1 MDDKM
6 NMLKETLGED
16 GLDRLAGLSDKCF
29 FIKKEDFEKTFG
41 QNLIDDGNILMANN
55 SHFIPVDLTSDTT
68 TLAEEPRRS
77 FRCSCTIV
85 DKQEERYN
93 AQMLVVCVLPVFG
106 KSLFPVTPPHLPFRL
121 ADGYTT
127 LYRNRHNFFYAAM
140 RNLFSHSFSEKSEEE
155 QLFERLEIAQEFG
168 NYEYN
173 PLLTS
178 DSIAGQQGENKK
190 KRI

>member
-29 FIKKEDFEKTFG
+29 FIKKEDIEKTFG
-41 QNLIDDGNILMANN
+41 QNLINDGSILVGDK

-68 TLAEEPRRS
+68 TQAEEPRRS

-93 AQMLVVCVLPVFG
+93 AQILVVCVLPVFS
-106 KSLFPVTPPHLPFRL
+106 KSLLPVTLPHMPYQLRE
-121 ADGYTT
+121 DYTT
-127 LYRNRHNFFYAAM
+127 KYRNRHNFFYAAM
-140 RNLFSHSFSEKSEEE
+140 RNLFSHSFSKKSEEE
-155 QLFERLEIAQEFG
+155 QLLERLGIAYGSWVFTK
-168 NYEYN
+168 YESLF
-173 PLLTS
+173 PAIPSLGLKS
-178 DSIAGQQGENKK
+178 K
-190 KRI
+190 

>member
-1 MDDKM
+1 MDDKI
-6 NMLKETLGED
+6 NILKEKLGED

-29 FIKKEDFEKTFG
+29 FIKKEDIKEYSHQRPLVEKS
-41 QNLIDDGNILMANN
+41 ILVADK

-68 TLAEEPRRS
+68 IQAEESRRS
-77 FRCSCTIV
+77 FRCSFTIV

-127 LYRNRHNFFYAAM
+127 LYRNRHNFFYAEM
-140 RNLFSHSFSEKSEEE
+140 RNLFSDSFSKKSEAE
-155 QLFERLEIAQEFG
+155 QLFERLETAQKFG
-168 NYEYN
+168 NYEV
-173 PLLTS
+173 
-178 DSIAGQQGENKK
+178 
-190 KRI
+190 

>member
-1 MDDKM
+1 MDDKTR
-6 NMLKETLGED
+6 MLEETLGEEKP
-16 GLDRLAGLSDKCF
+16 RVPAGLGAKCF
-29 FIKKEDFEKTFG
+29 IIKKEDFEKLT
-41 QNLIDDGNILMANN
+41 NEDGTLVADK

-68 TLAEEPRRS
+68 IQAEEPRRS
-77 FRCSCTIV
+77 FRCSFTIV

-155 QLFERLEIAQEFG
+155 QLFERLETAQEFG
-168 NYEYN
+168 NYEV
-173 PLLTS
+173 
-178 DSIAGQQGENKK
+178 
-190 KRI
+190 

>member
-1 MDDKM
+1 MDDKI

-16 GLDRLAGLSDKCF
+16 GLDRLAGLSAKCF
-29 FIKKEDFEKTFG
+29 IIKKEDFEKMSG

-55 SHFIPVDLTSDTT
+55 SHFIPVDPTSDTT
-68 TLAEEPRRS
+68 IQAEEPKRS
-77 FRCSCTIV
+77 FRCSFTIV

-140 RNLFSHSFSEKSEEE
+140 RNFFSHSFSEKSEEE
-155 QLFERLEIAQEFG
+155 QLFERLETAQEFG
-168 NYEYN
+168 NYEYL
-173 PLLTS
+173 PVPS
-178 DSIAGQQGENKK
+178 DSIAGQQGEDKK

>member
-1 MDDKM
+1 MDDKI
-6 NMLKETLGED
+6 NVLKEKLGED

-29 FIKKEDFEKTFG
+29 FIKKEDIKEYSIQCPLSEKSI
-41 QNLIDDGNILMANN
+41 LIADK

-68 TLAEEPRRS
+68 IQAEEPRRS
-77 FRCSCTIV
+77 FRCSFTIV
-85 DKQEERYN
+85 DEQEERYN

-121 ADGYTT
+121 ADSYTT

-140 RNLFSHSFSEKSEEE
+140 RNLFSHSFSKKSEEE
-155 QLFERLEIAQEFG
+155 QLFERLETAQEFG

-178 DSIAGQQGENKK
+178 DSIVG
-190 KRI
+190 

>member
-1 MDDKM
+1 MDDKTK
-6 NMLKETLGED
+6 MLEEILGEEKPRVPT
-16 GLDRLAGLSDKCF
+16 GLGDKCF
-29 FIKKEDFEKTFG
+29 IIKKEDLEKLT
-41 QNLIDDGNILMANN
+41 NEDGTLVADK

-68 TLAEEPRRS
+68 IQAEEPRRS
-77 FRCSCTIV
+77 FRCSFTIV

-155 QLFERLEIAQEFG
+155 QLFERLETAQEFG
-168 NYEYN
+168 NYEV
-173 PLLTS
+173 
-178 DSIAGQQGENKK
+178 
-190 KRI
+190 

>member
-41 QNLIDDGNILMANN
+41 QNLINDGSILVGDK

-77 FRCSCTIV
+77 FRCSFTIV

-127 LYRNRHNFFYAAM
+127 LYRNRHNFFYVAM

-155 QLFERLEIAQEFG
+155 QLFERLETAQEFG
-168 NYEYN
+168 NYEYL
-173 PLLTS
+173 PVPS
-178 DSIAGQQGENKK
+178 DSIAGQQGEDKK

>member
-1 MDDKM
+1 MEDKTK
-6 NMLKETLGED
+6 MLEGQLGKEKLSE
-16 GLDRLAGLSDKCF
+16 LAGLAAKCF
-29 FIKKEDFEKTFG
+29 IIKKEDFERQTG
-41 QNLIDDGNILMANN
+41 QPLINEDGILVADK
-55 SHFIPVDLTSDTT
+55 SHFIPVDITSDTT
-68 TLAEEPRRS
+68 IQAEEPKRS
-77 FRCSCTIV
+77 FRCSFTIV

-155 QLFERLEIAQEFG
+155 QLFERLETAQEFG
-168 NYEYN
+168 NYEV
-173 PLLTS
+173 
-178 DSIAGQQGENKK
+178 
-190 KRI
+190 

>member
-1 MDDKM
+1 MDNKM

-29 FIKKEDFEKTFG
+29 FIKKGRHRKNVC
-41 QNLIDDGNILMANN
+41 QNLINDGSILIADK
-55 SHFIPVDLTSDTT
+55 SHLIPVDLTSDTT
-68 TLAEEPRRS
+68 TQEEEPKRS
-77 FRCSCTIV
+77 FRCSFTIV

-121 ADGYTT
+121 ADDYIT

-140 RNLFSHSFSEKSEEE
+140 RNLFSDSFSKKSEVE
-155 QLFERLEIAQEFG
+155 QLFERLETAQDFG
-168 NYEYN
+168 NYEV
-173 PLLTS
+173 
-178 DSIAGQQGENKK
+178 
-190 KRI
+190 

>member
-1 MDDKM
+1 MDDKI

-29 FIKKEDFEKTFG
+29 FIKKEDIEKTFG
-41 QNLIDDGNILMANN
+41 QNWINDGSILVGDK

-106 KSLFPVTPPHLPFRL
+106 KSLFPVTPPHLLFRL

-155 QLFERLEIAQEFG
+155 QLFERLETAQEFG

>member
-29 FIKKEDFEKTFG
+29 FIKKEDIEKTFG
-41 QNLIDDGNILMANN
+41 QNLINDGSILVGDK

-140 RNLFSHSFSEKSEEE
+140 RNLYSRSFSKKSEEE
-155 QLFERLEIAQEFG
+155 QLFERLETAQEFDI
-168 NYEYN
+168 YEVC
-173 PLLTS
+173 PPVPT
-178 DSIAGQQGENKK
+178 DSIAGQQKD
-190 KRI
+190 